1 MVGSTD
7 SHSAT
12 PGGAEEDNFVGHL
25 GKRDATFRNIQD
37 HFFDNPGGLA
47 VVWAE
52 QNSRDALFSAMR
64 RREVYA
70 TSGTRPVVRFFGG
83 WEYSNDICSS
93 PDRVREAYKG
103 GVPMGSDL
111 TIPAADQPPTFVVFA
126 QKDAGVPGKAGTDL
140 QQLQIIKG
148 WVDDNG
154 NTHEKVISVAG
165 DERNSAWVDQETCA
179 PTGGGHAQLC
189 QVWTDEDFQP
199 RQPAFYYAR
208 VLENP
213 SCRWT
218 THL

>member
-70 TSGTRPVVRFFGG
+70 TSGTRPIVRFFGG

-93 PDRVREAYKG
+93 PDRIKEAYEG

-111 TIPAADQPPTFVVFA
+111 SIPTAGHPPKFVVLA
-126 QKDAGVPGKAGTDL
+126 QKDTGAMGKAGTDL
-140 QQLQIIKG
+140 QQLQIVKG
-148 WVDDNG
+148 WAV
-154 NTHEKVISVAG
+154 
-165 DERNSAWVDQETCA
+165 RRR
-179 PTGGGHAQLC
+179 
-189 QVWTDEDFQP
+189 P
-199 RQPAFYYAR
+199 R
-208 VLENP
+208 
-213 SCRWT
+213 
-218 THL
+218 